1 MKEHTRLAD
10 ARRRIERR
18 MFLKAMGLGLSL
30 PLALKLSRIAVA
42 QEATVRPKRLLLMFT
57 PHGVPPEHYNPV
69 VNGGNPTN
77 FSLAQSG
84 VSILGPLEPYKSLVN
99 VLQGFKYPG
108 ASTHEGILTFLSNF
122 PTANDET
129 TPRTTFEHVIA
140 NALNATPLVLG
151 AAAQRDFRNLDK
163 DSKLTWDGQAVA
175 PEKNPLRAFDK
186 AFGSLA
192 GGAAQGE
199 VTATTQLRKA
209 LTALNESQ
217 LNGLKTELAQFT
229 RTQTKLS
236 AHLDAIASLGG
247 AGAGQ
252 LSCTALPVLP
262 AVEALRLRAPTTG
275 DAAETFFLD
284 QNNFPDILTAQLQV
298 AAQALICGVT
308 PVAVVQPM
316 YTNAEFD
323 FGFMGSAG
331 PHHSGLSHTGPQQDG
346 ASANMATRTP
356 FANAQRWFMQ
366 KLVDEVITRFDQ
378 PDPADPEHKIIDNT
392 IIYICSEIGEGA
404 WHSSNTRLIQQGATP
419 MATTY
424 LPLVTVGGGS
434 GALKTGQVLNFNPT
448 PAPNTEVDGDR
459 PAGDIY
465 LALCRAMGVPVTS
478 FGSATNPVTE
488 ILA

>member
-1 MKEHTRLAD
+1 MKEHTSLAN

-18 MFLKAMGLGLSL
+18 MFLKALGLGLSL
-30 PLALKLSRIAVA
+30 PLASKLSRLAVA
-42 QEATVRPKRLLLMFT
+42 QEASARPKRLLLMFT

-69 VNGGNPTN
+69 VNGGDRTN
-77 FSLAQSG
+77 FTLAQSG
-84 VSILGPLEPYKSLVN
+84 VSILGPLEPYKGLVN

-122 PTANDET
+122 GTANDET

-140 NALNATPLVLG
+140 NAMGTTPLVLG

-163 DSKLTWDGQAVA
+163 DSKLTWDGQAVV

-186 AFGSLA
+186 AFGALA
-192 GGAAQGE
+192 GGGGQQQAD
-199 VTATTQLRKA
+199 VNTQLRDALSA
-209 LTALNESQ
+209 LTEAQ
-217 LNGLKTELAQFT
+217 LGGLSTELAQFT

-236 AHLDAIASLGG
+236 SHLDAVQALRS
-247 AGAGQ
+247 AGSGQ
-252 LSCTALPVLP
+252 LSCTALPSLP
-262 AVEALRLRAPTTG
+262 AVDALRSRAPTSG

-284 QNNFPDILTAQLQV
+284 QNNFPDILTAQMQL

-308 PVAVVQPM
+308 SVAVIQPM

-323 FGFMGSAG
+323 FGFMGSTG
-331 PHHSGLSHTGPQQDG
+331 PHHSGLSHTGPQSDG
-346 ASANMATRTP
+346 AGANMATRTP
-356 FANAQRWFMQ
+356 FANAQRWFVQ

-378 PDPADPEHKIIDNT
+378 PDPADPSHKIIDNT
-392 IIYICSEIGEGA
+392 VIYLCSEIGEGA
-404 WHSSNTRLIQQGATP
+404 WHSSNTRIIQTGPTP

-424 LPLVTVGGGS
+424 LPVVTIGGGS
-434 GALKTGQVLNFNPT
+434 GALKTGQVLNFNPN
-448 PAPNTEVDGDR
+448 PVQNSEVDGDR

-465 LALCRAMGVPVTS
+465 LALCQAFGVQGAS

-488 ILA
+488 ILV